1 MKRTLLIAALAF
13 ILGAPFMPEAS
24 AQSGFKLKNRSSFS
38 SNRVTRDPFWPIGWS
53 KQGGVQ
59 AVAAAPVKA
68 EDFVV
73 STIMI
78 DQGAPLAVINGK
90 VYGEGETM
98 TLPAGGLKV
107 SVLVA
112 AIEDGRVMLRYQGD
126 TIAAPLRRK

>member
-1 MKRTLLIAALAF
+1 MKTYAVLILAALLILPAAH
-13 ILGAPFMPEAS
+13 
-24 AQSGFKLKNRSSFS
+24 AQQGTAFKLKNRSSFS

-53 KQGGVQ
+53 KKGPTEQ
-59 AVAAAPVKA
+59 AVANAPVKA
-68 EDFVV
+68 ENFVV

-98 TLPAGGLKV
+98 SVEAGGVKI

-112 AIEDGRVMLRYQGD
+112 AIEDGRVVLRYQAE
-126 TIAAPLRRK
+126 TITVPLRRK